1 MNKSQLKASVVIST
15 PCRQTTC
22 RKPEN
27 PAGTKP
33 EEIPQRQ
40 IGGTP
45 HKSAVPFPVNLSPT
59 TKIRRWKCVCVCALR
74 CGVKIKVIQ
83 TSGLRFEMK
92 FADRPTQ
99 SSPAQSSALTA
110 STCGNFW
117 KVYTPQCCANG
128 TPIGQLLAW
137 SIWSFAECLDAMTT
151 DWWTSSISFSVFSF
165 SFLNWNGRVPGR
177 CPQTITV
184 LLATHFRGHLCF
196 HSPLLRLLCFCW
208 VEGMSS
214 WTRSLYE
221 TRG

>member
-1 MNKSQLKASVVIST
+1 MPPNHLPKTWKSGRNQARGNPPAADRRDAAQIRRPVSGEFIADD
-15 PCRQTTC
+15 
-22 RKPEN
+22 EN
-27 PAGTKP
+27 PAV
-33 EEIPQRQ
+33 EM
-40 IGGTP
+40 
-45 HKSAVPFPVNLSPT
+45 
-59 TKIRRWKCVCVCALR
+59 CVCVCALR